1 MKGHLLAAS
10 LIAASMMTG
19 TVSAQDSG
27 FYVGTH
33 LGQAKA
39 KNTCDDFSGVP
50 NVSCDDTDMS
60 WKILGGY
67 RVNRNFAAELG
78 YIDFGSVKA
87 SGPGGTLTAELHAFD
102 LVGVGILPVT
112 DRFSLYG
119 KIGAYHGTVDASA
132 RVSTFSASASE
143 DSTDLTFGFGASF
156 DITRQFG
163 VRAEWQRYNDVG
175 GSDTGKD
182 DIDVL
187 SVGALIRF

>member
-1 MKGHLLAAS
+1 MKANVLAAG
-10 LIAASMMTG
+10 LVVASMMIG

-33 LGQAKA
+33 IGQAKA
-39 KNTCDDFSGVP
+39 KNTCNDFSGVP
-50 NVSCDDTDMS
+50 NVSCDDTDLS

-78 YIDFGSVKA
+78 YIDFGSVTA
-87 SGPGGTLTAELHAFD
+87 SGPGGSLGVQIQAFD

-119 KIGAYHGTVDASA
+119 KIGAYHGTVDSSVQLGAAHAKASN
-132 RVSTFSASASE
+132 

-187 SVGALIRF
+187 SVGALVRF